1 MFVQDIRD
9 AQRLYRAEALQ
20 ALEILKTMCGGTL
33 PPRVPG
39 MDTVTRL
46 AWRIRCGRTPAEAAS
61 REYVYRWK
69 LALQSP
75 ICFGAPHA
83 MGL

>member
-1 MFVQDIRD
+1 MFYQDIQD
-9 AQRLYRAEALQ
+9 AQRLYKKEALE
-20 ALEILKTMCGGTL
+20 ALEILKTMCGGAL

-46 AWRIRCGRTPAEAAS
+46 AWRIRCGRTPQEAATN
-61 REYVYRWK
+61 EYVYRWK